1 MIRIGISAGVKT
13 PPPVFDAAD
22 YIEIKTITPEETA
35 AIRSITEK
43 PLFFHLQY
51 TRSGQYLLPTAIS
64 FEDLKDDFRAAGHMA
79 IPEQVSL
86 HFGLATSKI
95 SLDSKDYLAVALE
108 PPLAKE
114 KILNTLEENLLI
126 VRETFPRSNVLLENL
141 EFIPEHLCR
150 GAYRYVQE
158 APFFSRHVNRWR
170 NSGLVDGIVFDIAHA
185 LIVSGNHPL
194 YNGLS
199 RESPGHKPYRDP
211 LATDEGYIA
220 ELSKRGSE
228 NLLDFFRGYMDQMP
242 LPLIREIHI
251 SGIQR
256 AGSGVYV
263 DAHNEISSLE
273 LQALDILMNH
283 RLFQSRDSVPI
294 TLEYSRDAGRIV
306 PQIQILRGFLGS
318 RQNTDC

>member
-1 MIRIGISAGVKT
+1 MIRIGISAGANT
-13 PPPVFDAAD
+13 PQPVFDAAD
-22 YIEIKTITPEETA
+22 YVEIKKITPEETA

-51 TRSGQYLLPTAIS
+51 ARSGQYLLPTAMS
-64 FEDLKDDFRAAGHMA
+64 FEDLKDDFHAAGHMVN
-79 IPEQVSL
+79 PEQVSL
-86 HFGLATSKI
+86 HFGLAASKI
-95 SLDSKDYLAVALE
+95 TLDSKDCFAVALE
-108 PPLAKE
+108 PPLPKE
-114 KILNTLEENLLI
+114 RILNTLEENLLMI
-126 VRETFPRSNVLLENL
+126 RESFPWSKVLLENL

-170 NSGLVDGIVFDIAHA
+170 ENGLVDGIVFDIAHA

-211 LATDEGYIA
+211 LETDEGYIA
-220 ELSKRGSE
+220 ELSKRSSE
-228 NLLDFFRGYMDQMP
+228 NLLVFFRGYIDQMP

-256 AGSGVYV
+256 ADSGVYV

-273 LQALDILMNH
+273 LQALDTLMNH
-283 RLFQSRDSVPI
+283 RVFQSRDSVPI

-318 RQNTDC
+318 RQNTDS